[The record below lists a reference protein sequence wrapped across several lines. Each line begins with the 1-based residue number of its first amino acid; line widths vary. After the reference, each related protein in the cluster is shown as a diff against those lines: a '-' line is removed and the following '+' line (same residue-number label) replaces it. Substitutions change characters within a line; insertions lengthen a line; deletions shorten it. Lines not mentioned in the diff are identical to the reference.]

1 MQRSLVCL
9 CVEGLTLLESSM
21 VDFVTY
27 IVDDILEGRPKIVVA
42 DILEPIDDT
51 VMFTYHLGEMPGT
64 NLGVALTLQYSDAE
78 SNVELLSFILIQ
90 LPSWLIEH
98 IQEGKTVM
106 ITDVAKN
113 ITIDLIAELRE
124 GCVDH
129 MDVTKERVAVNA
141 P

>member
-27 IVDDILEGRPKIVVA
+27 IVDDILEPV
-42 DILEPIDDT
+42 DDT

-98 IQEGKTVM
+98 IQEGKTVI

-113 ITIDLIAELRE
+113 ITIDLIAESRE
-124 GCVDH
+124 GCVGH
-129 MDVTKERVAVNA
+129 MDVPKEREAVNA